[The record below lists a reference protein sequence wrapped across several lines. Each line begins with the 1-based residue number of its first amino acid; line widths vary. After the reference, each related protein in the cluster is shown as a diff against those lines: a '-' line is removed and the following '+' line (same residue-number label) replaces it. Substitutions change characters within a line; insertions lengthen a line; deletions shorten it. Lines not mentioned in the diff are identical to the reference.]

1 MITLPLGF
9 LGVVG
14 ILWYS
19 LANVNLQSFL
29 NLHSFVIVV
38 AGTMAV
44 MLINSSKIN
53 IIHLLK
59 AIKTLAQREQADHS
73 LKETLINVAKGT
85 RGEPVKNKHPL
96 IDYIL
101 ELWEQ
106 GLDKGMIKMLLFQ
119 RLEDIDKQSESPV
132 VMLKNLAKYPPALGM
147 MGTCMGMVE
156 LFANLNAD
164 NKDSVGANLAL
175 AMTATF
181 YGLVLSNLLVTPIAD
196 RLQHR
201 HLMKSKQNEDIFNI
215 LLLIMNNEP
224 VSVIENCSLESKPGK
239 AA

>member
-9 LGVVG
+9 LMVFAV
-14 ILWYS
+14 LWYS
-19 LANVNLQSFL
+19 FAGVNIQSFI

-38 AGTMAV
+38 AGTVAV
-44 MLINSSKIN
+44 TLINSTKIN
-53 IIHLLK
+53 IVHLLK
-59 AIKTLAQREQADHS
+59 AVLKLASRDNSDHVVMES
-73 LKETLINVAKGT
+73 LILLAKGN
-85 RGEPVKNKHPL
+85 RSEQVKNKHPL
-96 IDYIL
+96 IDFLL

-106 GLDKGMIKMLLFQ
+106 GLDNQMIKVLLHQ
-119 RLEDIDKQSESPV
+119 RLEDFLKQSETPV
-132 VMLKNLAKYPPALGM
+132 VILKNLSKYPPALGM

-156 LFANLNAD
+156 LFSNLSGD

-181 YGLVLSNLLVTPIAD
+181 YGLLLSNLFITPLAD

-201 HLMKSKQNEDIFNI
+201 HLMKSKQSEDVFNVLLMI
-215 LLLIMNNEP
+215 LKNEP
-224 VSVIENCSLESKPGK
+224 VSVIENCSLEGKDNK